1 MTKTRQF
8 IAATAIVSAMAITI
22 ADAQVE
28 KPGVNPTP
36 GFNNRHSRQDLTP
49 DKVET
54 RIGTLKFVDGV
65 PTAET
70 TQKVYDNLDFMRG
83 VEVFLNFIPAAS
95 IEAAPAGPRRIGVE
109 KSNQAVIFDQLMRLQ
124 SAAA

>member
-36 GFNNRHSRQDLTP
+36 GFNNKIPEKILTP

-54 RIGTLKFVDGV
+54 RIGTLNFVDGV

-70 TQKVYDNLDFMRG
+70 AERTYNLLDFMRG
-83 VEVFLNFIPAAS
+83 VETFINFIPAAS
-95 IEAAPAGPRRIGVE
+95 IEAVRLGLADIGVK
-109 KSNQAVIFDQLMRLQ
+109 KSNQAVIFDQLPIRVLFC
-124 SAAA
+124 